1 MTSIRKFQKI
11 DTMRRVWFPSLQCN
25 LYILAPSSPGTFGVL
40 QHNERTRRNKFSSC
54 ISAYATY
61 IQLCV
66 VLCLAI
72 FSELELV
79 REAEYLRNQDYH
91 SSDVRQT
98 CRSFLEV
105 HKTVQSDTFFIL
117 PKVVKLWILTRT
129 LGPSINEVS
138 ESRARFPIALR
149 ARQVNV
155 FANRVRHFFSQ
166 VFNNLVLAMITWY

>member
-1 MTSIRKFQKI
+1 
-11 DTMRRVWFPSLQCN
+11 MRRVWFASLWCN
-25 LYILAPSSPGTFGVL
+25 LYILTPSSSGTFGVL
-40 QHNERTRRNKFSSC
+40 QLIERTRANKFSSC

-79 REAEYLRNQDYH
+79 REAEYLRNQDNH

-98 CRSFLEV
+98 CKSFLEV
-105 HKTVQSDTFFIL
+105 YRTVQSDTLLIL
-117 PKVVKLWILTRT
+117 PKVVKLWIISRALR
-129 LGPSINEVS
+129 PSINEIS
-138 ESRARFPIALR
+138 ESRVSFPIGLR
-149 ARQVNV
+149 ARH

-166 VFNNLVLAMITWY
+166 VFNNLVLVMITWY